1 MIRQQAE
8 KRPRPTIQETIRK
21 RELARKRE
29 AIQKKREAIQAE
41 LASQPSFQRAGLD
54 FQHAQ
59 HAQYAQQSQQM
70 PLSMANSVPQVP
82 QISPDEYDLA
92 GISINEL
99 MPTDEDHEAE
109 NEETKQ
115 NIETIM
121 LLLESNGKKLDITSG
136 RALQISA
143 KEVTKFVASTLK
155 RAETTADCDNSSQI
169 RDQRLSNLEKT
180 CIAKFSEVGAAVKEI
195 GTSVKEISGT
205 FGSTGDQL
213 LFDPTTLSSS

>member
-8 KRPRPTIQETIRK
+8 KRPHPTIQEAIRK

-41 LASQPSFQRAGLD
+41 LASQPSFQRAGLE

-115 NIETIM
+115 TIETIM
-121 LLLESNGKKLDITSG
+121 LMLEFMGKQLDML
-136 RALQISA
+136 LQISA
-143 KEVTKFVASTLK
+143 KEVT
-155 RAETTADCDNSSQI
+155 NSQI
-169 RDQRLSNLEKT
+169 RDQK
-180 CIAKFSEVGAAVKEI
+180 
-195 GTSVKEISGT
+195 
-205 FGSTGDQL
+205 
-213 LFDPTTLSSS
+213 

>member
-99 MPTDEDHEAE
+99 M
-109 NEETKQ
+109 
-115 NIETIM
+115 
-121 LLLESNGKKLDITSG
+121 
-136 RALQISA
+136 
-143 KEVTKFVASTLK
+143 
-155 RAETTADCDNSSQI
+155 
-169 RDQRLSNLEKT
+169 
-180 CIAKFSEVGAAVKEI
+180 
-195 GTSVKEISGT
+195 
-205 FGSTGDQL
+205 
-213 LFDPTTLSSS
+213 

>member
-8 KRPRPTIQETIRK
+8 KRPHPTIQGTIRK

-99 MPTDEDHEAE
+99 MPTDEDDEAE

-121 LLLESNGKKLDITSG
+121 LLLESMGKKLDITSG